1 MKQIKSADELQSG
14 HWYLIKTEND
24 SYSVFFEN
32 TKKYTGRPGVCF
44 FGLSIKGR
52 LAWFCNRYDLWD
64 VVNRR
69 AGVKVF
75 LDLDKELNNERF

>member
-1 MKQIKSADELQSG
+1 MKQIKSADELQSRC
-14 HWYLIKTEND
+14 WYLIETETG

-32 TKKYTGRPGVCF
+32 TKKYTGRPGACF

-64 VVNRR
+64 AVNQKHN
-69 AGVKVF
+69 VKVF
-75 LDLDKELNNERF
+75 LDSSKELNNERF